1 MLYHM
6 VCCTTHLRDLRDQF
20 SFCNLCPEGSCR
32 WHVSEP
38 GVQHEG
44 WLGEMIVADQM
55 MPIAMPKAALK
66 DANLHQRT
74 SFPRIVDEGNT
85 YIGFT

>member
-1 MLYHM
+1 
-6 VCCTTHLRDLRDQF
+6 
-20 SFCNLCPEGSCR
+20 
-32 WHVSEP
+32 
-38 GVQHEG
+38 
-44 WLGEMIVADQM
+44 MIVADQM